1 MSIPKMRFG
10 LVVLVLSLAV
20 AGAVIAAKSGS
31 DRKYSIKKQDEQ
43 VVLYTLYRGS
53 YDQVGADVVELY
65 QLAGQKGIS
74 PQGPLTFSYLNNPM
88 LVDPEHWLTEMRIPV
103 GKDALKQ
110 AGKLGEMTD
119 VKVIRPHTVATCKKP
134 PGVGEAEVETLWAG
148 LVKWTA
154 SQGYTTLEGPREVFL
169 SGQET
174 GSYADMKTE
183 FQIPIEKVDLGKG
196 GSGTK

>member
-1 MSIPKMRFG
+1 MSNAKRGWG
-10 LVVLVLSLAV
+10 LVIGVLAIVA
-20 AGAVIAAKSGS
+20 AGAFIGAKP
-31 DRKYSIKKQDEQ
+31 DTQNQYNIKQQDEQ

-169 SGQET
+169 NGQET

-183 FQIPIEKVDLGKG
+183 FQLPVRDVWVDA
-196 GSGTK
+196 SVVE